1 MWREAGFNCNSLAG
15 PETPHHHT
23 THTVRTM
30 NCGVSA
36 GDSGEPATEGG
47 ASDAHA
53 QLGDVHVVESHV
65 YQEGPMPAS
74 FDQLG

>member
-1 MWREAGFNCNSLAG
+1 
-15 PETPHHHT
+15 
-23 THTVRTM
+23 M